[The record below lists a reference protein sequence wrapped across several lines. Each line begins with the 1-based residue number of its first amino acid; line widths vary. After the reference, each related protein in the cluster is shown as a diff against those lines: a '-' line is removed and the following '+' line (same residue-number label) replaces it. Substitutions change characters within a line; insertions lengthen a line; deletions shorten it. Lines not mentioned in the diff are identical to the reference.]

1 MDIEFSVSGLL
12 TLLKAERKSGEVIPL
27 KQDFYTKLNE
37 KIKTFST
44 ESDEYKNM
52 EKMTNSIKE
61 RRTQKIIVYIA
72 YNKELPRPMPSEEED
87 LYIQIK
93 NILNKSNGDIRPSKV
108 KIAKSIPQII
118 TPSGNKIGPYE
129 QNEIAYVYDHSDTK
143 FIVDN
148 KLGEIID

>member
-72 YNKELPRPMPSEEED
+72 YNKELPRPMPSEEEKCW
-87 LYIQIK
+87 Q
-93 NILNKSNGDIRPSKV
+93 R
-108 KIAKSIPQII
+108 Q
-118 TPSGNKIGPYE
+118 
-129 QNEIAYVYDHSDTK
+129 H
-143 FIVDN
+143 
-148 KLGEIID
+148 